1 MLEGDDPGGRAFAL
15 ILRLHPG
22 AFRKLMYPTPGN
34 LPTFFKK
41 MLMPGVSPGGG
52 MGTAGID

>member
-34 LPTFFKK
+34 LPTLKK
-41 MLMPGVSPGGG
+41 MLMPGVSPGEGG